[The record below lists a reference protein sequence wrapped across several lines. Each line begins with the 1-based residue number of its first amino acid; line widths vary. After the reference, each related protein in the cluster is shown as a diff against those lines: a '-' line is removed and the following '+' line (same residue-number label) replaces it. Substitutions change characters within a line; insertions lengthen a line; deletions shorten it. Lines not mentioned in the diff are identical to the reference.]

1 MYNAIF
7 TSWCCIFVFSFEK
20 DVDLNL
26 VKKFPILYE
35 AGQKN
40 YFFNITYFWKYI
52 IYAIIHGVFCFFL
65 SQYLFLNIADKQ
77 GTIFNHWQKSTI
89 NFSFIIH
96 VVSYKLLIISDF
108 WNIINLTASVF
119 SLLLYYIIVFALS
132 SNYFAFRLQNELA
145 GVMAGLFKSFKFWLV
160 IIFGP
165 IIILVI
171 DITMKQ
177 ISYNTF
183 PNPTQYIKQQLNNQ
197 IIKSFL
203 FNEDEVHKYCQSKRA
218 KEAEIKIKEILK
230 NHREKARIKKT
241 RIINNNNEE
250 NN

>member
-1 MYNAIF
+1 M
-7 TSWCCIFVFSFEK
+7 
-20 DVDLNL
+20 
-26 VKKFPILYE
+26 
-35 AGQKN
+35 
-40 YFFNITYFWKYI
+40 
-52 IYAIIHGVFCFFL
+52 
-65 SQYLFLNIADKQ
+65 
-77 GTIFNHWQKSTI
+77 
-89 NFSFIIH
+89 
-96 VVSYKLLIISDF
+96 VSYKLLIISDF

-119 SLLLYYIIVFALS
+119 SLLLYYLIVFALS

-145 GVMAGLFKSFKFWLV
+145 GVMIGLCKSFKFWII

-165 IIILVI
+165 FLILAI

-183 PNPTQYIKQQLNNQ
+183 PNPTEYIKQQLNNK
-197 IIKSFL
+197 IFKSFL